1 MLADN
6 LVPLTA
12 VLVPAAAVALI
23 GAMLLWRRVNSAQ
36 SDLARM
42 AVRLDERAQTLPL
55 ALSSTRAELA
65 ERGAAVEHAMW
76 VMARFDERADNL
88 VGSMARARAGLD
100 AARARLEGA
109 RGNVERLKS
118 TARLIMRAIELRRA
132 ILG

>member
-1 MLADN
+1 MLAEY

-12 VLVPAAAVALI
+12 VLVVAAAGALL
-23 GAMLLWRRVNSAQ
+23 AATLLWRRVNSAQ
-36 SDLARM
+36 TGLVRM
-42 AVRLDERAQTLPL
+42 AVSLDERALTLPL
-55 ALSSTRAELA
+55 ALSSTRADLA

-88 VGSMARARAGLD
+88 VGSMARGRAGLD
-100 AARARLEGA
+100 AMRAKLEGA

-132 ILG
+132 TFR

>member
-1 MLADN
+1 MLTNN
-6 LVPLTA
+6 LVPLIA
-12 VLVPAAAVALI
+12 ALVVAAAVALLA
-23 GAMLLWRRVNSAQ
+23 AMLLWRRVTSAQ
-36 SDLARM
+36 ADFVRM
-42 AVRLDERAQTLPL
+42 AVRLDERALTLPL

-88 VGSMARARAGLD
+88 VGSMAQGRARLD
-100 AARARLEGA
+100 ATRARLEGA